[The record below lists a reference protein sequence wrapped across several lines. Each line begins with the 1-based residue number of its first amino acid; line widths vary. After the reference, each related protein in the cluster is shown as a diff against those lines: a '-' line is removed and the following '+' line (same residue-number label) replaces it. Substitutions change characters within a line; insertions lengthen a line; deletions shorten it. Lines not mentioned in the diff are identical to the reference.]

1 MVRTEASTTEQIFHL
16 ALKALKQHVPA
27 QTEVEALAPEPGQ
40 AELRADRLLRVAMP
54 GGELRYHAEIKPAF
68 TKAQRGLLLMHKEK
82 LDYPFLLITRY
93 VDARMAEELRQVG
106 MEFIDTAGNA
116 FIDQPPLYIFVK
128 GNKPPEIHMQARP
141 RRAFNPS
148 GLRIIYALLCD
159 PGLPNKTYR
168 EIAAATDTALGTVA
182 WVMRE
187 LRDLGFLL
195 EMGGRR
201 RLISKENLLDRWV
214 TAYPERLRPK
224 QTIGRYRGEYG
235 WWERKKLNPL
245 LAQWGGEV
253 AADRLTHYLKPET
266 ITIYARARQ
275 LDQLLMENRLRRDPT
290 GDVEILEGFWNPA
303 QMGPYED
310 LVHPILIYADLL
322 ATGNQRNVET
332 ARRIYEQHIVR
343 LIGED

>member
-1 MVRTEASTTEQIFHL
+1 MLRTEASTTEQIFHL
-16 ALKALKQHVPA
+16 ALEALKKHVPA
-27 QTEVEALAPEPGQ
+27 QMEVEALAPEPGQ
-40 AELRADRLLRVAMP
+40 AELRADRLLRMAMP
-54 GGELRYHAEIKPAF
+54 GRELHYHAEIKTAF
-68 TKAQRGLLLMHKEK
+68 TQAQQGLLLMRKEK

-93 VDARMAEELRQVG
+93 VDAHMAEELRGVG

-116 FIDQPPLYIFVK
+116 FINQPPLYIFVK
-128 GNKPPEIHMQARP
+128 GNKPPEIDMQARP

-148 GLRIIYALLCD
+148 GLRIIYAFLCD

-201 RLISKENLLDRWV
+201 RLISKEDLLDRWV
-214 TAYPERLRPK
+214 AAYPERLRPK

-235 WWERKKLNPL
+235 WWEGKKLNPR

-253 AADRLTHYLKPET
+253 AADTLTHYLKPEV

-303 QMGPYED
+303 QMGPGDD